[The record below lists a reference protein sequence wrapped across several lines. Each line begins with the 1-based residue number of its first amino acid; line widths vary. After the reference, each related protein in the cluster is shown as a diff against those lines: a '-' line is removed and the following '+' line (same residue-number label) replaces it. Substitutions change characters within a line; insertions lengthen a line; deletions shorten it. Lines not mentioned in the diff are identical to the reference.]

1 MYVYEERKQPSL
13 RNLFLMVLTILLI
26 IVYGMISL
34 STEDALWFWPF
45 FREQPAQIVVHCY
58 GEEIEVG
65 STSGAF
71 AGMATAV
78 NEMLSGSKR
87 WDPVTMSEET
97 YADYKSHPQMLSVEL
112 RYRPAVRVHSFY
124 KYYKNLDTLVVPVDG
139 RHAQWNTVFGRLGN
153 ESLAGALMVDDKTS
167 LVESVANSGLCT
179 PKNLSSL
186 KEESAQQ

>member
-13 RNLFLMVLTILLI
+13 RNLFLMVLIILLT

-34 STEDALWFWPF
+34 NTEDPFWFWPF
-45 FREQPAQIVVHCY
+45 FREQPAQIFVNCY

-97 YADYKSHPQMLSVEL
+97 YTDYKSHPQMLSVEL
-112 RYRPAVRVHSFY
+112 HYQPAVRVHSFY

-139 RHAQWNTVFGRLGN
+139 RHAQWNTVFGRLGD
-153 ESLAGALMVDDKTS
+153 ESLAGALMVEDKEA
-167 LVESVANSGLCT
+167 LVESVVSSGLCT
-179 PKNLSSL
+179 PKNLSTL
-186 KEESAQQ
+186 PGEDVLQ